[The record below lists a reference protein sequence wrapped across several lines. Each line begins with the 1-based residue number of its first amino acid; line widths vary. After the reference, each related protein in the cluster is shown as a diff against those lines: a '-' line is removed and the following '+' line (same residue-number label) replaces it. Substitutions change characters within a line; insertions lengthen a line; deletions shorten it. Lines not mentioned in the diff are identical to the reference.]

1 MRSVVLLKS
10 AQAAGRGAKQ
20 ERNSADLAA
29 SGDSV
34 VRECLRSYC
43 PGLHRRRPKQ
53 AGFTLI
59 ELIVSFTIL
68 LILSTM
74 ALPLARYQV
83 RRQREKDLRED
94 LHEMRSAIDK
104 YKDQCD
110 AGKIQSANMDS
121 FCYPPTLDVLVDGV
135 KMANTISG
143 NNQSGKI
150 RFLRR
155 IPKDPMTGSKDWGKR
170 SMQDEP
176 ASTSWGGQNVF
187 DVYTTSLDKASD
199 GASYSEW

>member
-1 MRSVVLLKS
+1 MLRRSH
-10 AQAAGRGAKQ
+10 
-20 ERNSADLAA
+20 
-29 SGDSV
+29 
-34 VRECLRSYC
+34 C
-43 PGLHRRRPKQ
+43 PGLQRRRRKQ